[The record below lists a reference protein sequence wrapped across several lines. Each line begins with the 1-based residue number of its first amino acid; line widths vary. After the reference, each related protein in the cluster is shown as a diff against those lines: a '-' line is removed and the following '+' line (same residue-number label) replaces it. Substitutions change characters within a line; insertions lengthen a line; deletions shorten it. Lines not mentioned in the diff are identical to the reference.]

1 MVTIYDVAKELNLN
15 PSTVSRAFKNPEML
29 SEKTR
34 KRVIETAKRLGYH
47 PNMVASQLRTNSSNV
62 IGIVTVGRKRLWNW
76 YSDTFISG
84 AQSEA
89 TEHGYKVMAMD
100 SNFDNYKS
108 DVELFSLMRFAG
120 TVVASTEILDLDCE
134 FSSIVP
140 IVFVNQRHCNG
151 FNILP
156 DDYQDLRVEL
166 DYLKALGHTKIA
178 YINGREDSPHANER
192 LRAYRDMMRENGFDI
207 KPEWIGKSGD
217 WSSEVAY
224 EETLRILSCDD
235 RPTAIVAAGD
245 SMCPGIYDAI
255 RDLGLHVPADVSVVG
270 YDNQELSELLT
281 PKLTTISFPL
291 YEMGRAAVSRLIEL
305 IEDGADSKG
314 LENPSYVRGELII
327 RDSVQ
332 AL

>member
-1 MVTIYDVAKELNLN
+1 MITIYDVAKELNLN

-47 PNMVASQLRTNSSNV
+47 PNMVASQLRTNVSNV

-84 AQSEA
+84 AQTEA

-100 SNFDNYKS
+100 SNFDTYKN
-108 DVELFSLMRFAG
+108 DVELFSMMRFAG

-134 FSSIVP
+134 FFSIVP
-140 IVFVNQRHCNG
+140 IVFVNQSVCDG

-156 DDYQDLRVEL
+156 DDYHDMRVEL
-166 DYLKALGHTKIA
+166 EYLKELGHTKIS
-178 YINGREDSPHANER
+178 YINGREDSPHAQER
-192 LRAYRDMMRENGFDI
+192 LRAYRDMMHDNGYDI
-207 KPEWIGKSGD
+207 RPEWIGESGD

-224 EETLRILSCDD
+224 EEALRILRCDD
-235 RPTAIVAAGD
+235 PPTAIVAAGD

-255 RDLGLHVPADVSVVG
+255 RYLGLRIPADVSVVG
-270 YDNQELSELLT
+270 YDNQELSELLI
-281 PKLTTISFPL
+281 PKLTTFSFPL
-291 YEMGRAAVSRLIEL
+291 FEMGRKSISRLIEL
-305 IEDGADSKG
+305 VEGEIDQEA
-314 LENPSYVRGELII
+314 LENPSYVRGELIV

-332 AL
+332 AV